1 MTSKKLRLVILCPH
15 FEPDIA
21 PTGAVMTRIVHELAT
36 LGHELHVVTSL
47 PWYREHAIEPGW
59 KGRVWRVEHTPWGSI
74 TRVHPFPG
82 KTKRSLLRR
91 AIGFGLFSLVAGLR
105 GLRAGRG
112 RIDGV
117 LAMSPPL
124 TLGLTGRFIAT
135 LRRTQFIFNI
145 QDVFPDAAIQTGAIR
160 NRTIIAAARWLERVS
175 YEASDAVVLLSDD
188 LLHNVEKKV
197 SPSRRSAIH
206 VIPNFVDTI
215 AITPQ
220 DRITDYRKE
229 LGIGDAV
236 VVMYAGNVGFSQ
248 SIELLIAAARE
259 ISHIQV
265 VINGDGAARSSLQEL
280 ARDCRNVHF
289 TEYQPVERL
298 GEVLASADIHV
309 VPLRAGLAS
318 ISVPSKTYSILAA
331 GRPILAAI
339 DLDTEIPRILAESG
353 AGIAVPPE
361 DVAQFTTALRS
372 LVDQPDLR
380 VKMGIKGRHWVERHV
395 SPTAVA
401 CAYEALFINDP
412 KQR

>member
-1 MTSKKLRLVILCPH
+1 MTSKKLRLVVLCPH

-21 PTGAVMTRIVHELAT
+21 PTGAVMTRIVHELAD

-59 KGRVWRVEHTPWGSI
+59 QGGMWRVEHTTWGSI

-82 KTKRSLLRR
+82 KTKRNLLRR
-91 AIGFGLFSLVAGLR
+91 AVGFGLFSVIVGWR
-105 GLRAGRG
+105 GLRVGRG

-124 TLGLTGRFIAT
+124 TLGLTGRLIAT
-135 LRRTQFIFNI
+135 LRRTRLVFNI
-145 QDVFPDAAIQTGAIR
+145 QDVFPDAAIQTKAIT

-175 YEASDAVVLLSDD
+175 YERSDSVVLLSDD
-188 LLHNVEKKV
+188 LLRNVEAKV
-197 SPSRRSAIH
+197 SPSHRSALH
-206 VIPNFVDTI
+206 VIPNFVDTD
-215 AITPQ
+215 AIRPRNRMTN
-220 DRITDYRKE
+220 YRRE
-229 LGIGDAV
+229 LGIGDSV

-248 SIELLIAAARE
+248 SIELLIAAAGD
-259 ISHIQV
+259 IPNIHV

-280 ARDCRNVHF
+280 ARGRENVHF
-289 TEYQPVERL
+289 VEYQPIERL
-298 GEVLASADIHV
+298 NEVLATADIHV

-339 DLDTEIPRILAESG
+339 DLGTEIPRILAVSG
-353 AGIAVPPE
+353 AGLTVPPE
-361 DVAQFTTALRS
+361 DVAQFTAALRR

-380 VKMGIKGRHWVERHV
+380 ADMGDKGRQWVELHA
-395 SPTAVA
+395 SPAVVA
-401 CAYEALFINDP
+401 RAYEALFINDP